1 MIRKMNKKDFNDF
14 LEMATIFYNS
24 NAISGSVSDEAILY
38 TFNNIVNDNPLIKG
52 YIIEPNGNTAGFF
65 IISFTFQTQ
74 YGKTVL
80 LFEDMYIKPLYQ
92 GMSLGTKVFNYLEET
107 YNDKVGAIK
116 FEVSKENIRAINL
129 YKRLGYVENSYLNM
143 IKEF

>member
-1 MIRKMNKKDFNDF
+1 MIREINKKDFNEY
-14 LEMATIFYNS
+14 LEMAKSFYNS
-24 NAISGSVSDEAILY
+24 SAVSGEVTEEAMLH
-38 TFNNIVNDNPLIKG
+38 TFNNIVNDNPFIKG
-52 YIIEPNGNTAGFF
+52 YIIEHKGNIAGFF

-80 LFEDMYIKPLYQ
+80 LFEDMYIKPNYQ

-116 FEVSKENIRAINL
+116 LEVAKENIRAIDL

-143 IKEF
+143 MKEF